1 MRNEIKPVS
10 AKNATF
16 TTEVIICQLVVIFG
30 YFPKSSR
37 LFISV
42 IYYKVLYSNIF
53 LFSNFGNILYVRSA
67 RIT

>member
-16 TTEVIICQLVVIFG
+16 TTEVIICQLVYFG
-30 YFPKSSR
+30 YFAKSAR
-37 LFISV
+37 LLICV
-42 IYYKVLYSNIF
+42 IYYQVLYSNIF
-53 LFSNFGNILYVRSA
+53 LFSNFGNILYVLSA